1 MKVNPIPLA
10 AIALFAAAPA
20 FAGPHIVAD
29 IPPVHSL
36 AAAVMEGIGKPELI
50 LPPGASPHDYAMRP
64 SEAARLEAAEVVFW
78 VGEGLTPWLET
89 ALDALATDA
98 VKVELMDAP
107 GLRQLPFREGATFEA
122 HDHGDEDHAATE
134 KAAGHDHDHDHDHD
148 HGHAKKAEEAHA
160 DHAHGD
166 HGHEGHDHG
175 AFDPHVWLDPRNAAA
190 MGDAMA
196 EALAAADPANADAY
210 RANAA
215 RLRADLAAL
224 ETEISAAVAPA
235 RGKPFIVFHDAYHH
249 FEARFEVEAAGAI
262 SLSDASAPGPA
273 RLDELRRLVRDLSV
287 VCVFAEPQFD
297 PKLAALVVEGTEA
310 EVAILDPLGVEIE
323 PGAALYPALIRGV
336 GAALLGCLDR
346 AS

>member
-1 MKVNPIPLA
+1 MKVNPLSLA
-10 AIALFAAAPA
+10 ALAVVFAGPA
-20 FAGPHIVAD
+20 FAGPRVAAD

-36 AAAVMEGIGKPELI
+36 AAAVMEGIGAPELI

-122 HDHGDEDHAATE
+122 HDHGDEDHAAAGKT
-134 KAAGHDHDHDHDHD
+134 AGHDHDHDHDHD
-148 HGHAKKAEEAHA
+148 HAKKADA
-160 DHAHGD
+160 DHAHAG
-166 HGHEGHDHG
+166 HAHEGHDHG
-175 AFDPHVWLDPRNAAA
+175 AFDPHVWLDPRNGAA
-190 MGDAMA
+190 MAEAMA

-210 RANAA
+210 RANAD
-215 RLRADLAAL
+215 RIRAELAAL
-224 ETEISAAVAPA
+224 ETDVAAAVAPA

-249 FEARFEVEAAGAI
+249 FEARFDVEAAGAI

-273 RLDELRRLVRDLSV
+273 RLDELRSLVRDLGV

-310 EVAILDPLGVEIE
+310 EVAVLDPLGAEIE
-323 PGAALYPALIRGV
+323 PGPALYPALIRGV
-336 GAALLGCLDR
+336 GAALAGCLDR

>member
-1 MKVNPIPLA
+1 MKVNPLPLA
-10 AIALFAAAPA
+10 ALALIVATPA
-20 FAGPHIVAD
+20 FAGPRVATD

-36 AAAVMEGIGKPELI
+36 AAAVMVGVGAPELI

-89 ALDALATDA
+89 ALDALAADA
-98 VKVELMDAP
+98 VKVALMDAP
-107 GLRQLPFREGATFEA
+107 GLRQLPFRQGAAFEA
-122 HDHGDEDHAATE
+122 HDHGDEDHAADE
-134 KAAGHDHDHDHDHD
+134 KAAGHDHDHDH
-148 HGHAKKAEEAHA
+148 AKQAEETHA

-190 MGDAMA
+190 MVDAMA
-196 EALAAADPANADAY
+196 EALAGADPANAAAY

-215 RLRADLAAL
+215 RLRVDLAAL
-224 ETEISAAVAPA
+224 EEEIGAAVAPA
-235 RGKPFIVFHDAYHH
+235 RGKPFVVFHDAYHH
-249 FEARFEVEAAGAI
+249 FEARFDVEAAGAI

-273 RLDELRRLVRDLSV
+273 RLDELRRLVRDLGV

-310 EVAILDPLGVEIE
+310 EVAVLDPLGSAIE
-323 PGAALYPALIRGV
+323 PGPALYPALIRSV
-336 GAALLGCLDR
+336 GAALTGCLDR

>member
-1 MKVNPIPLA
+1 MKVNPLPLA
-10 AIALFAAAPA
+10 ALALFAAVPAHAAPRVA
-20 FAGPHIVAD
+20 AD

-36 AAAVMEGIGKPELI
+36 AAAVMEGIGAPELI

-89 ALDALATDA
+89 ALDALAADA
-98 VKVELMDAP
+98 VKVSLMDAP

-122 HDHGDEDHAATE
+122 HDHGDEDHEATE
-134 KAAGHDHDHDHDHD
+134 KAADHDYDHDHDH
-148 HGHAKKAEEAHA
+148 AEEAHA
-160 DHAHGD
+160 DHALGGHS
-166 HGHEGHDHG
+166 HEGHDHG
-175 AFDPHVWLDPRNAAA
+175 AVDPHLWLDPRNAAA
-190 MGDAMA
+190 MADAMA
-196 EALAAADPANADAY
+196 EALAGTDPANADAY

-224 ETEISAAVAPA
+224 EAEIAAAVAPA
-235 RGKPFIVFHDAYHH
+235 RGKPFVVFHDAYHH
-249 FEARFEVEAAGAI
+249 FEARFDVEAAGAI

-273 RLDELRRLVRDLSV
+273 RLDELRRLVRDLGV

-310 EVAILDPLGVEIE
+310 EVAVLDPLGAEIE
-323 PGAALYPALIRGV
+323 PGPAHYQALIRSV
-336 GAALLGCLDR
+336 GAALVGCLDR